1 MADEKQTNPQS
12 QEESSP
18 RASRSARSQ
27 QRRNQRSVF
36 QYIAVLFAAAFVLL
50 LFTFMMERRQN
61 DLLLQ
66 ENEEQIDNLQQSVSA
81 VQSLQ
86 NLYAENDELK
96 QQVADLEAQIA
107 ELEAAG
113 VEKDEALSALS
124 DQLTKTKAAMDWFWQ
139 LDEAF
144 VRGRYN
150 LCRELI
156 QALQTDQL
164 IIYLPEE
171 SITDNGRFSPYDRY
185 REIYDAVY

>member
-1 MADEKQTNPQS
+1 M
-12 QEESSP
+12 
-18 RASRSARSQ
+18 
-27 QRRNQRSVF
+27 
-36 QYIAVLFAAAFVLL
+36 
-50 LFTFMMERRQN
+50 
-61 DLLLQ
+61 
-66 ENEEQIDNLQQSVSA
+66 
-81 VQSLQ
+81 
-86 NLYAENDELK
+86 
-96 QQVADLEAQIA
+96 
-107 ELEAAG
+107 
-113 VEKDEALSALS
+113 EKDEALGALS